1 MKRAAKPLIL
11 FLVGGA
17 IYFSLE
23 ILYRGYSHWTM
34 FVLGGVCFLALGA
47 INRFL
52 SWETPIVLQMFIGT
66 AIITS
71 LELLCGWIVNIRLG
85 WHVWDYSHVPL
96 NFCGQICVPAS
107 IAWFFLGGV
116 GIVLDDYLRYWLFGE
131 RRPQYRI
138 F

>member
-1 MKRAAKPLIL
+1 
-11 FLVGGA
+11 
-17 IYFSLE
+17 
-23 ILYRGYSHWTM
+23 M

-52 SWETPIVLQMFIGT
+52 SWETPLVLQMFIGT

-96 NFCGQICVPAS
+96 NFYGQICVPAS
-107 IAWFFLGGV
+107 ICWFFLAGV